1 MINKM
6 NIRSIFTDV
15 DKIYSRVTIQNKGY
29 QNRMRGDRNGHAYTY
44 VELGPEGSVGNMRKC
59 RWEKEKKRETGEREK
74 HIGGP
79 YQRGG
84 AAKGDEG
91 GGVRWET

>member
-6 NIRSIFTDV
+6 NIRSIFTDI

-59 RWEKEKKRETGEREK
+59 RWEEEKKRETAKREVERERK
-74 HIGGP
+74 RERKAYRRTVP
-79 YQRGG
+79 
-84 AAKGDEG
+84 KGW
-91 GGVRWET
+91 RR

>member
-1 MINKM
+1 MGGREKA
-6 NIRSIFTDV
+6 RD
-15 DKIYSRVTIQNKGY
+15 GEA
-29 QNRMRGDRNGHAYTY
+29 RGR
-44 VELGPEGSVGNMRKC
+44 
-59 RWEKEKKRETGEREK
+59 EREK

-84 AAKGDEG
+84 DAKGDEG